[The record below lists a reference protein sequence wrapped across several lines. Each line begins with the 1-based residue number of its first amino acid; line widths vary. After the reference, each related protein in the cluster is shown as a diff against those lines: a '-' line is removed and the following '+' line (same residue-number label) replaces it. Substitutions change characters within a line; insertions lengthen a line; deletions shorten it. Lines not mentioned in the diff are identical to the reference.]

1 MRPVDGVARLETH
14 HTLPAP
20 LSKLP
25 ARLDWRKAI
34 LCEGLIRQSDDA
46 YRSSQQHIALLIDNF
61 YAWMRLFY
69 RPINLA
75 CLVLF
80 IIPIFLF
87 KQHHRLQRPLFVHER
102 EPLALFQT
110 YGLLRGY

>member
-1 MRPVDGVARLETH
+1 MCPVDRVARLETH

-25 ARLDWRKAI
+25 ARLYRRKAI

-46 YRSSQQHIALLIDNF
+46 YSSSQQHIALLIDNF
-61 YAWMRLFY
+61 YAWMRLFC

-87 KQHHRLQRPLFVHER
+87 KKRSEEHTSELQSPVH
-102 EPLALFQT
+102 LV
-110 YGLLRGY
+110 